1 MRLSFL
7 IGLAHARI
15 SRGKVCNLD
24 DGMLL
29 EILDQKNQFTPVCNG
44 GFRLSDE
51 LEVVKCKKG
60 KLVPE
65 VQCLST
71 TVTTSTVLARFEEP
85 GTFSIF
91 AQDITRLSGLTLFG
105 YLL

>member
-15 SRGKVCNLD
+15 SRGKVCDLEN
-24 DGMLL
+24 GILL
-29 EILDQKNQFTPVCNG
+29 EIVDQKNQFTPACNE
-44 GFRLSDE
+44 GFSLSEALE
-51 LEVVKCKKG
+51 LVKCKKG

-71 TVTTSTVLARFEEP
+71 APAGFGEHC
-85 GTFSIF
+85 GFSSHF
-91 AQDITRLSGLTLFG
+91 YS
-105 YLL
+105 